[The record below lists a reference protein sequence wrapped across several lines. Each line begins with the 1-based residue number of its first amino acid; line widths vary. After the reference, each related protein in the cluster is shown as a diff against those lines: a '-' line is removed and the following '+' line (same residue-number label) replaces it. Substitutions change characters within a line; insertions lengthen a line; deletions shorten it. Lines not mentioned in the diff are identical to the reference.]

1 MALGNPQLETD
12 LMREAMPP
20 DLDNLCP
27 EPRCGPLEAW
37 RKAGTL
43 DWKRLRL
50 LVHGEDLLRMKM
62 RVWRRMEMEPVF
74 AHRGEMTLDENRE
87 VTALRLHCLME
98 LNLVPDSELLETP
111 LKSAAIVSALGMYD
125 WSLAA
130 KKMLLREFFIS
141 SVSGGGTDRHR
152 PLLKSA
158 IRGEL
163 SGAFCLTEMSHG
175 TNSKALR
182 TTATYQG
189 SSGKFVLH
197 TPDFEAAKCWA
208 GNLAK
213 TATHASVYAQL
224 FTEDGQQRG
233 LHTFVVPIR
242 DPVTLLPLPGV
253 TIGDMGHKVGLNG
266 LDNGWMMF
274 DNYKVDREMLLN
286 KTGDVS
292 PEGEYTTP
300 FKDPSKR
307 FGASL
312 GNLSGGRVG
321 IINMANCNLHLA
333 VVIAVRY
340 SAVRRQFGEI
350 NGQEQ
355 TVLEY
360 QTQQRRLMPFL
371 AACFVH
377 HHFSMTFYEDFIR
390 LLTGRM
396 TGEDP
401 DLLAA
406 LGSEVHGVSSAGK
419 PLASWTAQAAVQEC
433 REACGGHG
441 FLAVAGLGKLRGDN
455 DANCTYE
462 GDNTV
467 LLQQTSQWLLGLTR
481 MGRVESPMGSVG
493 WLGDLINN
501 PEASSQGKIKL
512 DPKSP
517 QGALTVLRVLVWR
530 LLKATELEAAAL
542 KAEGVDAF
550 SIRCRTQWH
559 LARTLSLA
567 FIRAVVLDRFLQFA
581 EEHSPIHPV
590 LNTIATLYAAW
601 SLELHEGDL
610 VVHGVLEPHSLASV
624 RAEVLFQCEA
634 LAPESV
640 LLTDVLAPPDF
651 ILNSALGH
659 SSGDI
664 YHQLHQAF
672 LAVPNGFQRAPFWQE
687 YTEKA
692 RQRAKL

>member
-1 MALGNPQLETD
+1 
-12 LMREAMPP
+12 MR
-20 DLDNLCP
+20 LIL
-27 EPRCGPLEAW
+27 
-37 RKAGTL
+37 
-43 DWKRLRL
+43 
-50 LVHGEDLLRMKM
+50 
-62 RVWRRMEMEPVF
+62 
-74 AHRGEMTLDENRE
+74 
-87 VTALRLHCLME
+87 
-98 LNLVPDSELLETP
+98 
-111 LKSAAIVSALGMYD
+111 
-125 WSLAA
+125 
-130 KKMLLREFFIS
+130 
-141 SVSGGGTDRHR
+141 
-152 PLLKSA
+152 
-158 IRGEL
+158 
-163 SGAFCLTEMSHG
+163 
-175 TNSKALR
+175 SKAS
-182 TTATYQG
+182 T
-189 SSGKFVLH
+189 GKFVLH

-340 SAVRRQFGEI
+340 SAVRRQFGEM

-406 LGSEVHGVSSAGK
+406 LGSEVHGVSSIY
-419 PLASWTAQAAVQEC
+419 LA
-433 REACGGHG
+433 
-441 FLAVAGLGKLRGDN
+441 
-455 DANCTYE
+455 
-462 GDNTV
+462 
-467 LLQQTSQWLLGLTR
+467 
-481 MGRVESPMGSVG
+481 
-493 WLGDLINN
+493 
-501 PEASSQGKIKL
+501 
-512 DPKSP
+512 
-517 QGALTVLRVLVWR
+517 
-530 LLKATELEAAAL
+530 
-542 KAEGVDAF
+542 
-550 SIRCRTQWH
+550 
-559 LARTLSLA
+559 
-567 FIRAVVLDRFLQFA
+567 
-581 EEHSPIHPV
+581 
-590 LNTIATLYAAW
+590 
-601 SLELHEGDL
+601 
-610 VVHGVLEPHSLASV
+610 
-624 RAEVLFQCEA
+624 
-634 LAPESV
+634 
-640 LLTDVLAPPDF
+640 
-651 ILNSALGH
+651 
-659 SSGDI
+659 
-664 YHQLHQAF
+664 
-672 LAVPNGFQRAPFWQE
+672 
-687 YTEKA
+687 
-692 RQRAKL
+692 